1 MKIMTVTGEVNPD
14 EIGISHIHE
23 HVYLDLEIYKGKPRN
38 NREKEISNMKVTL
51 ENLYTINQN
60 RFLVT
65 DNLVNDKYGDAVY
78 AANLFKNAGGYML
91 VDVTPEG
98 VGRDPEKL
106 VKLSKQTGVKFVA
119 GAGYYVGI
127 SHPKKVKK
135 WSIEQIKE
143 EIVKDL
149 TVGIGDTNIC
159 AGIIG
164 EIGALDS
171 QPTSEEARTI
181 EAAALAQV
189 ETGAS
194 MMTHCRGIGRLNSPK
209 KQIEIFERIGANPS
223 KIAIAHRDGLLNNLR
238 RDDYIKNFSELL
250 DKGYIVSFDTF
261 GMEGYFKHGIENYKD
276 TLDWNS
282 NVKFNHDSKIRY
294 DWSSSVFAEGRDI
307 DRVEAVMDLIQ
318 LGYIDQILISSD
330 ACEKVH
336 HRKWGGFGWSHI
348 IETIIPLLLSAGAT
362 QNQIDTIL
370 KKNPA
375 RLLERK
381 V

>member
-119 GAGYYVGI
+119 GSGYYVGI
-127 SHPKKVKK
+127 SHPNKVKK
-135 WSIEQIKE
+135 WSIERIKE

-149 TVGIGDTNIC
+149 TVGIGAVSYTHLR
-159 AGIIG
+159 AH
-164 EIGALDS
+164 
-171 QPTSEEARTI
+171 
-181 EAAALAQV
+181 
-189 ETGAS
+189 ET
-194 MMTHCRGIGRLNSPK
+194 
-209 KQIEIFERIGANPS
+209 
-223 KIAIAHRDGLLNNLR
+223 
-238 RDDYIKNFSELL
+238 
-250 DKGYIVSFDTF
+250 
-261 GMEGYFKHGIENYKD
+261 
-276 TLDWNS
+276 
-282 NVKFNHDSKIRY
+282 
-294 DWSSSVFAEGRDI
+294 
-307 DRVEAVMDLIQ
+307 
-318 LGYIDQILISSD
+318 
-330 ACEKVH
+330 
-336 HRKWGGFGWSHI
+336 
-348 IETIIPLLLSAGAT
+348 
-362 QNQIDTIL
+362 
-370 KKNPA
+370 
-375 RLLERK
+375 
-381 V
+381 